1 MTHFKKYCLLFL
13 FACSVST
20 LSAQLPAGMN
30 IDQLTD
36 QQLTQFIQSNNL
48 SGLSEAELEA
58 KAKERGL
65 TPDQIQKLKA
75 RVQQLNLGGAT
86 GAAGQTKQAE
96 EGKRQPVSYLLPKP
110 TADSIDGLLIFGSD
124 IFTKQNLT
132 FEPNLNIATPQNYVL
147 GAADELKIDVFGFSD
162 KSQTVKVTPDGYVR
176 YPNIGPIKLA
186 GLTIEEA
193 KLKLIGALSK
203 IYPGLKTGNTS
214 LQLTL
219 SQIRSIKVNLIGE
232 ISKPGS
238 YSIPSLS
245 TIANALYAAGGP
257 TKIGSYRNIEL
268 VRAGKVIAQFDL
280 YDYLMRGDLTQNKVL
295 QDEDVVRIAPYKNRV
310 EVRGAVKRKAVYE
323 LSNSDKL
330 AEVLS
335 YAGGLADAANKEFVR
350 IARFAQ
356 QDKAMFTVNTKDAD
370 KFVLQTGDKIY
381 IDTVA
386 NLFNNRVTIKGAV
399 YYQGAYSIETIAT
412 LKDLLAIAKIKED
425 AFKERAVV
433 RRLQDDYMPEMVG
446 FNVEDVLTGKFNL
459 RLKREDSVH
468 IFENAEI
475 KEKYQ
480 IQVTGEV
487 NKPELYNYAKGMLV
501 QDAILIAGGYKDGA
515 NKKVVEVARRIR
527 DVNSKAESPLYATIL
542 SVDASSTSSIA
553 SLLAQLEPY
562 DIVSVRKA
570 PAYKEQVSV
579 TIEGE
584 VIYPGAYAIAS
595 NQERISDVIKRAG
608 GLKTGGYAQG
618 AFLLRKT
625 FENLTPNDSVIL
637 KNKLATL
644 KSTFTDTV
652 KAKEADSTLKGDM
665 KIVGIR
671 LEEVLGKPGSIYDVI
686 LQDGDIIKVPKRVET
701 VQTFSGV
708 YFPKKIIYR
717 NGLTIKQ
724 VIRESGGVI
733 PGGQRKN
740 AYVVYPNGEVRT
752 TKHYLFVNHYP
763 KVKPGSEVYV
773 PVKKDSGRMTTG
785 EIVALTTGLGTLV
798 TLLLTIRNLTQ

>member
-1 MTHFKKYCLLFL
+1 MTHFKKFCLLFL

-58 KAKERGL
+58 KAREKGL
-65 TPDQIQKLKA
+65 TPDQIQKL
-75 RVQQLNLGGAT
+75 RTRLQQLNLGAT
-86 GAAGQTKQAE
+86 QQRQDAKQAE
-96 EGKRQPVSYLLPKP
+96 DGKRQPVSYLLPKP
-110 TADSIDGLLIFGSD
+110 VADSINGLLIYGSD

-132 FEPNLNIATPQNYVL
+132 FEPNLNIATPQNYML
-147 GAADELKIDVFGFSD
+147 GAADEIKIDVFGFSD
-162 KSQTVKVTPDGYVR
+162 KSQTLKVSADGFIR
-176 YPNIGPIKLA
+176 YPNIGPIKIA
-186 GLTIEEA
+186 GLTIEDA
-193 KLKLIGALSK
+193 KIKLISALSK

-219 SQIRSIKVNLIGE
+219 AQIRSIKVNLIGE

-238 YSIPSLS
+238 YTIPSLS

-268 VRAGKVIAQFDL
+268 VRAGKVVAHFDL
-280 YDYLMRGDLTQNKVL
+280 YDYLLRGDLTQNKVL
-295 QDEDVVRIAPYKNRV
+295 QDEDVVRISPYTSRV

-323 LSNSDKL
+323 LSNNDKL
-330 AEVLS
+330 TDVLN
-335 YAGGLADAANKEFVR
+335 YAGGLADGANKEFVR
-350 IARFAQ
+350 IVRFGQ
-356 QDKAMFTVNTKDAD
+356 QDKEILTVNATESAN
-370 KFVLQTGDKIY
+370 FSLQTGDRLY
-381 IDTVA
+381 IDSVA
-386 NLFNNRVTIKGAV
+386 NIFNNRIIIKGAV
-399 YYQGAYSIETIAT
+399 YYQGVYSANKITT
-412 LKDLLAIAKIKED
+412 LKDLLDIAKIKED
-425 AFKERAVV
+425 AYKERAVV
-433 RRLQDDYMPEMVG
+433 RRLQNDYMPEMVG
-446 FNVEDVLTGKFNL
+446 FNVDDVLSGKFNL
-459 RLKREDSVH
+459 NLRREDSVH
-468 IFENAEI
+468 IFENSEI
-475 KEKYQ
+475 KENYK

-487 NKPELYNYAKGMLV
+487 NNPSQYNFAKGMQV

-515 NKKVVEVARRIR
+515 NKKIVEVARRIR
-527 DVNSKAESPLYATIL
+527 DVNSKAESPLYAVIL
-542 SVDASSTSSIA
+542 TADAALNSSSANLST
-553 SLLAQLEPY
+553 QLEPF
-562 DIVSVRKA
+562 DIVSVRKS

-584 VIYPGAYAIAS
+584 VIYPGTYAIAS
-595 NQERISDVIKRAG
+595 NQERISNLIKRAG
-608 GLKTGGYAQG
+608 GLKTGGYAPG

-625 FENLTPNDSVIL
+625 FENLTPNDTVIL

-644 KSTFTDTV
+644 KSTFTDSV

-671 LEEVLGKPGSIYDVI
+671 LEDILSNTGSIYDVI

-717 NGLTIKQ
+717 NGLSIKQ

-752 TKHYLFVNHYP
+752 TKHYLFINNYP

-773 PVKKDSGRMTTG
+773 PMKKEGGKMSIT
-785 EIVALTTGLGTLV
+785 ELVAITTGLGTLV
-798 TLLLTIRNLTQ
+798 TLLLTIRSLTQ

>member
-48 SGLSEAELEA
+48 SGLSEVELEA

-75 RVQQLNLGGAT
+75 RVQQLNLGGAA
-86 GAAGQTKQAE
+86 GAANQPKQAE
-96 EGKRQPVSYLLPKP
+96 EGKRQPVNYLLPKP
-110 TADSIDGLLIFGSD
+110 SADSIDGLLIFGSD

-193 KLKLIGALSK
+193 KLKLISALSK

-219 SQIRSIKVNLIGE
+219 AQIRSIKVNLIGE

-238 YSIPSLS
+238 YAIPSLS

-280 YDYLMRGDLTQNKVL
+280 YDYLLRGDLTQNKVL
-295 QDEDVVRIAPYKNRV
+295 QDEDVVRIAPYTNRV

-323 LSNSDKL
+323 LGHSDKL
-330 AEVLS
+330 ADVLN

-356 QDKAMFTVNTKDAD
+356 QDKEMFTVNTTDAN
-370 KFVLQTGDKIY
+370 KFALQTGDKIY

-386 NLFNNRVTIKGAV
+386 NLFKNRVTIKGAV
-399 YYQGAYSIETIAT
+399 YYQGAYSIGTVVT

-425 AFKERAVV
+425 AFKERAIV
-433 RRLQDDYMPEMVG
+433 RRLQDDYMPEMIG
-446 FNVEDVLTGKFNL
+446 FNVEDVLIGKFNIP
-459 RLKREDSVH
+459 LKREDSVH
-468 IFENAEI
+468 IFENTEI

-487 NKPELYNYAKGMLV
+487 NRPESYNYAKGMLV

-562 DIVSVRKA
+562 DIVSVRKS

-579 TIEGE
+579 NIEGE
-584 VIYPGAYAIAS
+584 VIYPGTYAIAS

-625 FENLTPNDSVIL
+625 FENLTPNDTVIL

-671 LEEVLGKPGSIYDVI
+671 LEEVLSKPGSIYDVI

-717 NGLTIKQ
+717 KGLSIKQ
-724 VIRESGGVI
+724 VIRESGGGI

-773 PVKKDSGRMTTG
+773 PVKKDNGRMTTG

>member
-75 RVQQLNLGGAT
+75 RVQQLNLGGA
-86 GAAGQTKQAE
+86 ANQPKQAE
-96 EGKRQPVSYLLPKP
+96 EGKRQPVNYLLPKP
-110 TADSIDGLLIFGSD
+110 SADSIDGLLIFGSD

-193 KLKLIGALSK
+193 KLKLISALCK

-219 SQIRSIKVNLIGE
+219 AQIRSIKVNLIGE

-238 YSIPSLS
+238 YAIPSLS

-280 YDYLMRGDLTQNKVL
+280 YDYLLRGDLTQNKVL
-295 QDEDVVRIAPYKNRV
+295 QDEDVVRIAPYTNRV

-323 LSNSDKL
+323 LSHSDKL
-330 AEVLS
+330 ADVLN

-356 QDKAMFTVNTKDAD
+356 RDKEMFTVNTTDAN
-370 KFVLQTGDKIY
+370 KFALQTGDKIY

-386 NLFNNRVTIKGAV
+386 NLFKNRVTIKGAV
-399 YYQGAYSIETIAT
+399 YYQGAYSIGTVVT
-412 LKDLLAIAKIKED
+412 LKDLLVIAKIKED
-425 AFKERAVV
+425 AFKERAIV
-433 RRLQDDYMPEMVG
+433 RRLQDDYMPEMIG
-446 FNVEDVLTGKFNL
+446 FNVDDVLIGKFNIP
-459 RLKREDSVH
+459 LKREDSVH
-468 IFENAEI
+468 IFENTEI

-487 NKPELYNYAKGMLV
+487 NKPQSYNYAKGMLV

-542 SVDASSTSSIA
+542 SVDASSTSSVA

-562 DIVSVRKA
+562 DIVSVRKS

-579 TIEGE
+579 NIEGE
-584 VIYPGAYAIAS
+584 VIYPGTYAIAS

-625 FENLTPNDSVIL
+625 FENLTPNDTVIL

-717 NGLTIKQ
+717 NGLSIKQ

-773 PVKKDSGRMTTG
+773 PVKKDNGRMTTG

>member
-1 MTHFKKYCLLFL
+1 
-13 FACSVST
+13 
-20 LSAQLPAGMN
+20 
-30 IDQLTD
+30 
-36 QQLTQFIQSNNL
+36 
-48 SGLSEAELEA
+48 
-58 KAKERGL
+58 
-65 TPDQIQKLKA
+65 
-75 RVQQLNLGGAT
+75 
-86 GAAGQTKQAE
+86 
-96 EGKRQPVSYLLPKP
+96 
-110 TADSIDGLLIFGSD
+110 
-124 IFTKQNLT
+124 
-132 FEPNLNIATPQNYVL
+132 
-147 GAADELKIDVFGFSD
+147 
-162 KSQTVKVTPDGYVR
+162 
-176 YPNIGPIKLA
+176 
-186 GLTIEEA
+186 
-193 KLKLIGALSK
+193 
-203 IYPGLKTGNTS
+203 
-214 LQLTL
+214 
-219 SQIRSIKVNLIGE
+219 
-232 ISKPGS
+232 
-238 YSIPSLS
+238 
-245 TIANALYAAGGP
+245 
-257 TKIGSYRNIEL
+257 
-268 VRAGKVIAQFDL
+268 
-280 YDYLMRGDLTQNKVL
+280 
-295 QDEDVVRIAPYKNRV
+295 
-310 EVRGAVKRKAVYE
+310 
-323 LSNSDKL
+323 
-330 AEVLS
+330 
-335 YAGGLADAANKEFVR
+335 
-350 IARFAQ
+350 
-356 QDKAMFTVNTKDAD
+356 
-370 KFVLQTGDKIY
+370 
-381 IDTVA
+381 
-386 NLFNNRVTIKGAV
+386 
-399 YYQGAYSIETIAT
+399 
-412 LKDLLAIAKIKED
+412 
-425 AFKERAVV
+425 
-433 RRLQDDYMPEMVG
+433 
-446 FNVEDVLTGKFNL
+446 
-459 RLKREDSVH
+459 
-468 IFENAEI
+468 
-475 KEKYQ
+475 
-480 IQVTGEV
+480 
-487 NKPELYNYAKGMLV
+487 MLV

-671 LEEVLGKPGSIYDVI
+671 LEEVLSKPGSIYDVI

-717 NGLTIKQ
+717 NGLSIKQ

-773 PVKKDSGRMTTG
+773 PVKKDNGRMTTG